1 MKKLVGYRL
10 PIELVKKIRYEA
22 FRQDVAMSDIVE
34 KACRM
39 FLENSEGK
47 SK

>member
-10 PIELVKKIRYEA
+10 PIELVQKIRYAA
-22 FRQDVAMSDIVE
+22 FKQGIAMSDLVE

-39 FLENSEGK
+39 FLDNKGK
-47 SK
+47 RK

>member
-10 PIELVKKIRYEA
+10 PLDLVKKIRYEA
-22 FRQDVAMSDIVE
+22 FKQGVAMSDLVE

-39 FLENSEGK
+39 FFENQERK
-47 SK
+47 

>member
-10 PIELVKKIRYEA
+10 TIELVKRIRYEA
-22 FRQDVAMSDIVE
+22 FRQGVAMSEIVE

-39 FLENSEGK
+39 FLENQD